1 MPEHDPVRDSS
12 PSSANTEIDQ
22 ETLAQLRHYAEYPEA
37 IDQRLAELRE
47 EWDTERMLAANAST
61 LMLISLGLSRATNRW
76 WLILA
81 TIVPAF
87 LLQHALQGWC
97 PPIEVFRRMGMRSR
111 QEIDR
116 EVYALKAL
124 RGDFEDARSGDAA
137 FAAANVE

>member
-47 EWDTERMLAANAST
+47 EWDMERMLAANAST
-61 LMLISLGLSRATNRW
+61 LMLISLGLSQAVNRR
-76 WLILA
+76 WLVLA

-97 PPIEVFRRMGMRSR
+97 PPIELFRRLGARSR

-124 RGDFEDARSGDAA
+124 RGDFEGARSGDAA
-137 FAAANVE
+137 FAAAKVE